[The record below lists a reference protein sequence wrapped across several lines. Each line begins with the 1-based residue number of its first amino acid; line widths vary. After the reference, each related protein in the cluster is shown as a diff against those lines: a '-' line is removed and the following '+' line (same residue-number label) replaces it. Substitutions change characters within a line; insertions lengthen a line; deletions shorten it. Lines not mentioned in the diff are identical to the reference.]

1 MPFNYDLVGACQNI
15 IREAESLAGQN
26 YAFNLQRKTG
36 ALDFITSEKNGR
48 PEAELISFDQGRK
61 IGRLLV
67 YYDQRTK
74 ECETSTIEGSTIC
87 DPGTQPVRKEFLT
100 EIDNYIHTQVRDFS
114 ARDMEVLCKNHMEF
128 IRDRLFS
135 DLRAARET
143 LSERIL
149 ANLQSYVGT
158 NYEWDGTT
166 TTTSKIL
173 QLLATSGSQRV
184 PLPGNFAELLEDYQN
199 NQLTGQPALIGQG
212 NLAMFMKLHGM
223 SCCNATTPYGDSNVN
238 AEADFY
244 MDQAANAVLGSNQF
258 LMAAYGIT
266 HLVTF
271 NENTLIN
278 INTPLA
284 QHIVVPDP
292 AGYPFSWDLDF
303 KWDECDKIWK
313 YMYSLRWTTFNVYQ
327 EDSFSSSG
335 DSPDQSPDCDDELLG
350 MMGIFQY
357 QATSA

>member
-1 MPFNYDLVGACQNI
+1 MPFNFDLVGACQNI
-15 IREAESLAGQN
+15 IREAERLAGEN

-48 PEAELISFDQGRK
+48 PDASLISFDQGRK

-74 ECETSTIEGSTIC
+74 ECETSTIEGTTIC
-87 DPGTQPVRKEFLT
+87 DPGTTPVRKEFLT
-100 EIDNYIHTQVRDFS
+100 TIDNYLHTQVRQFT
-114 ARDMEVLCKNHMEF
+114 ARDMSVLCKNHMDF
-128 IRDRLFS
+128 IRERLFS

-166 TTTSKIL
+166 TTTSKPL

-184 PLPGNFAELLEDYQN
+184 PLPGNFAELLEDYMN
-199 NQLTGQPALIGQG
+199 NQLTGTPALIGQG

-223 SCCNATTPYGDSNVN
+223 SCCNATTPYGDSNVPS
-238 AEADFY
+238 EADFFL
-244 MDQAANAVLGSNQF
+244 DQAANNVLGANQF
-258 LMAAYGIT
+258 LSLAYGIT

-271 NENTLIN
+271 NENTIID

-284 QHIVVPDP
+284 QHIVIPDP
-292 AGYPFSWDLDF
+292 AGYPFSWNLDF
-303 KWDECDKIWK
+303 KWDECDKMWK
-313 YMYSLRWTTFNVYQ
+313 YMYSLHWTTFNVYQ
-327 EDSFSSSG
+327 EDSFSESG
-335 DSPDQSPDCDDELLG
+335 DSPDQSPDCDDELLNMSG
-350 MMGIFQY
+350 VFQY